1 MKKSILGFGL
11 WSGLDCEI
19 KGSGPIMSN
28 FWGPFFHFFGDHSGR
43 TEKLHWKKHSKKLLI
58 IGPNPFIPRSSPQ
71 PTAQNWFFILWN
83 LGTRHL
89 FSYLCLQVF
98 QEDCWTNGACL
109 ESVMTNQILAEST
122 FACEDLCRQSP
133 DCVWFT
139 HYLDKGTVF

>member
-1 MKKSILGFGL
+1 M
-11 WSGLDCEI
+11 
-19 KGSGPIMSN
+19 
-28 FWGPFFHFFGDHSGR
+28 
-43 TEKLHWKKHSKKLLI
+43 
-58 IGPNPFIPRSSPQ
+58 IGPNPFISQSSPVQ
-71 PTAQNWFFILWN
+71 PRPQPRIDFSYYEIS
-83 LGTRHL
+83 GPDIC
-89 FSYLCLQVF
+89 SYLCLQVF

>member
-1 MKKSILGFGL
+1 M
-11 WSGLDCEI
+11 
-19 KGSGPIMSN
+19 
-28 FWGPFFHFFGDHSGR
+28 
-43 TEKLHWKKHSKKLLI
+43 LI
-58 IGPNPFIPRSSPQ
+58 ISQDPFISQSSPYHSPQ
-71 PTAQNWFFILWN
+71 PRIDFHIMKS
-83 LGTRHL
+83 RDL

-139 HYLDKGTVF
+139 HYLDKGLCVLLSECVQLKPIPETISGQSKCGGVDQCEITGKCLNSL